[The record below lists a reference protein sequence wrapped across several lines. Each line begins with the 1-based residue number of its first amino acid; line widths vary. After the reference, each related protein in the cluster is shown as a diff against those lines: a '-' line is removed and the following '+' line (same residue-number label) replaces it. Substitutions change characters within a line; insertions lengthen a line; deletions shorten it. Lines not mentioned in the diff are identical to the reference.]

1 MVASKKVFWGK
12 GSAISLLGK
21 DLFAT
26 MALYLQEIPDRVV
39 ISENGP
45 VERGSG
51 AESGLRRAWVVVNYL
66 ASRHGLS
73 KERFSIAG
81 SSTVPRVEAA
91 GQDERMLEIVLLEGS
106 ICN

>member
-1 MVASKKVFWGK
+1 
-12 GSAISLLGK
+12 
-21 DLFAT
+21 
-26 MALYLQEIPDRVV
+26 VV

-45 VERGSG
+45 VERGLD
-51 AESGLRRAWVVVNYL
+51 AESGLRRAWAVVDYL

-81 SSTVPRVEAA
+81 SSAAPRVEAA
-91 GQDERMLEIVLLEGS
+91 GQGERMLEIVLLEGS